1 MHSCA
6 GQAFSVVAGGRTA
19 TAAGF
24 VPDDSD
30 LGGRI
35 VLDFGPFDWVEEA
48 EPVIGHPHDPF
59 KRIDVLASGRHVVVS
74 YGGEVLADSRRP
86 MALFETY
93 LPTRWYLPAD
103 DVRLEVGNK
112 LSFMGIFQNIIVQ
125 QLPVSVFKMAIVNH
139 WQGQGSYLSEVRI
152 LTPDRQ
158 QAVVVS
164 QPTPFEI
171 ASGGYADNIS
181 FFVNI
186 TFPVSGRYVV
196 QTLIDSNLFQEQMLF
211 VSDVGEAELVGA
223 SEAVN

>member
-1 MHSCA
+1 MS
-6 GQAFSVVAGGRTA
+6 ST
-19 TAAGF
+19 
-24 VPDDSD
+24 
-30 LGGRI
+30 
-35 VLDFGPFDWVEEA
+35 
-48 EPVIGHPHDPF
+48 EPR
-59 KRIDVLASGRHVVVS
+59 KLQLL
-74 YGGEVLADSRRP
+74 YT
-86 MALFETY
+86 LFC
-93 LPTRWYLPAD
+93 D

-171 ASGGYADNIS
+171 ATGGYADNIS
-181 FFVNI
+181 FFVNV

-196 QTLIDSNLFQEQMLF
+196 QTLIDSSLFEEQMLF